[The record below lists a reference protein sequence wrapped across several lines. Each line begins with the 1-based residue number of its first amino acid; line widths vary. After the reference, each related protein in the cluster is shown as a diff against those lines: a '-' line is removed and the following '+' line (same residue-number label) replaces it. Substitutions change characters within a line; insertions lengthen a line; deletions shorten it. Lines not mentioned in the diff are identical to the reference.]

1 MAPKLSEYVGT
12 VSGLRNE
19 GTSLFMSWLSRFS
32 GGNKEPGGT
41 KAAVEPRK
49 ERPSSLPKI
58 VIDHH
63 EYVPEEFVLGS
74 FRIRPYDG
82 DLIAKQ
88 KFDFRLQFDIGGDPV
103 DVSCMGIVVKLT
115 AEAGLVARYQS
126 PQPFYERKLVDYMKA
141 LKGL

>member
-1 MAPKLSEYVGT
+1 
-12 VSGLRNE
+12 
-19 GTSLFMSWLSRFS
+19 MSWLSRFS

-41 KAAVEPRK
+41 KAAAEPRK

-63 EYVPEEFVLGS
+63 DYVPEEFVLGS

>member
-1 MAPKLSEYVGT
+1 
-12 VSGLRNE
+12 
-19 GTSLFMSWLSRFS
+19 MSWLSKFS
-32 GGNKEPGGT
+32 GGNKAPG
-41 KAAVEPRK
+41 AAKVVAEPRR
-49 ERPSSLPKI
+49 ERPSTLPRI

-63 EYVPEEFVLGS
+63 DYVPEEFVLGS

-103 DVSCMGIVVKLT
+103 DVSCMGMVVKLT
-115 AEAGLVARYQS
+115 EESGLVARYQS
-126 PQPFYERKLVDYMKA
+126 PQPFYERKLVEYMKA